1 MRARRQ
7 CPAASASE
15 PLSAAARLFTGRMSK
30 ARVVSQTFNLRNRLP
45 RPSRTACRFQKD
57 TFRQAH
63 VLRGHLK
70 VVCEGAT
77 REIIDGHNR
86 ASEMHGIPARC
97 KLNRCIMAW
106 CCIGPSH
113 IAYAQRTLFLSEGD
127 GVLFRQF
134 LCPAPVIMRVQEQR
148 SPVAAGPGGC
158 EAASEGALAA
168 LCTVPS
174 GLVSLARLRASRRAR
189 ARRSLGFPRKSRG
202 PRAQAP
208 SASKSAGRL
217 SPRLTARHGCQ
228 ERAIRATT
236 AAGAIADC
244 QHLAGLFG
252 VARRVLLGDSSG
264 PYGCH
269 TAQPLRRGE
278 RG

>member
-97 KLNRCIMAW
+97 KLNRCIIAW

-113 IAYAQRTLFLSEGD
+113 IASAQRTLFLSEGD

-134 LCPAPVIMRVQEQR
+134 LCPLSTRNNARPGAAQRALPSCAPLHVTAAQQR
-148 SPVAAGPGGC
+148 SLLIIRILCAGM
-158 EAASEGALAA
+158 
-168 LCTVPS
+168 
-174 GLVSLARLRASRRAR
+174 
-189 ARRSLGFPRKSRG
+189 
-202 PRAQAP
+202 
-208 SASKSAGRL
+208 
-217 SPRLTARHGCQ
+217 
-228 ERAIRATT
+228 
-236 AAGAIADC
+236 
-244 QHLAGLFG
+244 
-252 VARRVLLGDSSG
+252 
-264 PYGCH
+264 
-269 TAQPLRRGE
+269 
-278 RG
+278 